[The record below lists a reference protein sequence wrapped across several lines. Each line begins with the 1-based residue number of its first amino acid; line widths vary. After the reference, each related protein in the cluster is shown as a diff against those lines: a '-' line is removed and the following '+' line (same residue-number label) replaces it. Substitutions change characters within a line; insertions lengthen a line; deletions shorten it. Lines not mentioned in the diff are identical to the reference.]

1 MKQNY
6 VFFAINAGGVIV
18 ARKLVKSVPDELF
31 MAEYGNFRSEHPAQT
46 SFFMSEKELDEL
58 MRNLK
63 Y

>member
-6 VFFAINAGGVIV
+6 VFFAINAGGVVV

-31 MAEYGNFRSEHPAQT
+31 MVEYSSFKSEHPAQT
-46 SFFMSEKELDEL
+46 PFFMSEKELDEL